1 MPTIV
6 SININKNGGVPKY
19 PVNHAYIGKFRVTG
33 DKQNDLEHHGGENRA
48 VCLYSSDL
56 ITDLKNEGHPIF
68 VGSTGENITIQGLD
82 WSSLKKG
89 DVLEMGKVKIELT
102 NPTPPCKT
110 IAKSFINEKFIR
122 ISENKYPGWSR
133 WYAKVLIEGK
143 VSLNDNVCLN
153 KE

>member
-1 MPTIV
+1 MPKIV

-19 PVNHAYIGKFRVTG
+19 PVNQAYISKYRVTG
-33 DKQNDLEHHGGENRA
+33 DKQNDLKHHGGENRA
-48 VCLYSSDL
+48 VCLYSIDL

-68 VGSTGENITIQGLD
+68 AGSTGENITIQGLD

-89 DVLEMGKVKIELT
+89 DVIEMGEVKIELT

-110 IAKSFINEKFIR
+110 IAKSFINEKFVR

-133 WYAKVLIEGK
+133 WYAKVLKEGI
-143 VSLNDNVCLN
+143 VNLNDNVSLN
-153 KE
+153 T